1 MRYLKAYE
9 NWVTNIFKS
18 YDYWQDY
25 ADDVLINQSF
35 SEKNFN
41 SLMGAAM
48 SGNWKRFKDK
58 LPKYIEHINDIHI
71 DDLNHKN
78 TTLTHVVTG
87 IGDLWEKRKMIE
99 ELIENGAD
107 PYFEDES
114 YNSFYDLINNQK
126 LKEWF
131 NKKYPQIV
139 EKLLLNKSV
148 RQYNI

>member
-1 MRYLKAYE
+1 
-9 NWVTNIFKS
+9 
-18 YDYWQDY
+18 
-25 ADDVLINQSF
+25 
-35 SEKNFN
+35 
-41 SLMGAAM
+41 
-48 SGNWKRFKDK
+48 
-58 LPKYIEHINDIHI
+58 
-71 DDLNHKN
+71 
-78 TTLTHVVTG
+78 
-87 IGDLWEKRKMIE
+87 MIE

>member
-1 MRYLKAYE
+1 
-9 NWVTNIFKS
+9 
-18 YDYWQDY
+18 
-25 ADDVLINQSF
+25 
-35 SEKNFN
+35 
-41 SLMGAAM
+41 M

-58 LPKYIEHINDIHI
+58 LPEYIEHINDIHI